1 MHPCPILHAHT
12 LPSQVVELEDMV
24 RSVGGDPSH
33 SPGPGPA
40 TVTATDQVQR
50 LLGLLAACD
59 AEVVRLQGALGRA
72 HAGLGVGVGDSAVSG
87 GAGTGVVARA
97 SLPFSQVDAGVG
109 ASVGVGARVGKQQQ
123 EVAAAAHMERR
134 PSPEPLYPMY

>member
-1 MHPCPILHAHT
+1 M
-12 LPSQVVELEDMV
+12 

-40 TVTATDQVQR
+40 TVTATDQVQH

-72 HAGLGVGVGDSAVSG
+72 HAGLGVGVGVGDSAVSG

-109 ASVGVGARVGKQQQ
+109 ASVGVSSSVGKQQQ
-123 EVAAAAHMERR
+123 EVAAVAHVERG